1 MIILVGGQSHTGK
14 TLVAQKLLEKYH
26 FPYMS
31 LDHIKMGLCKT
42 YPNCGFS
49 PMDSDEI
56 ISEKMMPFIKNIIE
70 VCDENRQNIIL
81 EGVYLTPEMI
91 RPIISK
97 NIAAIYI
104 VFSKKYIETNFKKIK
119 EFQNIIEKRKFPDE
133 LTKEPAISD
142 NATLKQ
148 KCIENGLFF
157 CEIESDYEKEIL
169 AVYKYLDE
177 KIINSNNDSENNTQ

>member
-1 MIILVGGQSHTGK
+1 MIILIGGQSHTGK
-14 TLVAQKLLEKYH
+14 TILAQTLLEKYRI
-26 FPYMS
+26 PYVS

-42 YPNCGFS
+42 YPDCGFT
-49 PMDSDEI
+49 PTDNDDT
-56 ISEKMMPFIKNIIE
+56 ISEKIWPFIKNIID
-70 VCDENRQNIIL
+70 VCEENRQNIIL
-81 EGVYLTPEMI
+81 EGVYLSPEKI

-104 VFSKKYIETNFKKIK
+104 VFSKKYIETSFQKIK

-133 LTKEPAISD
+133 LTKESAISD
-142 NATLKQ
+142 NSVLKQ

-169 AVYKYLDE
+169 AVYKYIDE
-177 KIINSNNDSENNTQ
+177 KIFRSVTGSENNAQ